1 MTTEIKPINFVEEM
15 KNNMKLF
22 ENGEISKMVLM
33 ILVWSIGIIFAIV
46 GLVIALV
53 QVIYRGIKKI
63 APNKRARR
71 MLIGGVILLVI
82 VIFLLVKFTTIM
94 AVVFGIM
101 LVGIVVYYYYQTNIN
116 TVQPL

>member
-53 QVIYRGIKKI
+53 QATYEGIKKI
-63 APNKRARR
+63 APNKKARR
-71 MLIGGVILLVI
+71 MLLGGVILLVI
-82 VIFLLVKFTTIM
+82 VIFLLVQFTTMMSI
-94 AVVFGIM
+94 VLGVL
-101 LVGIVVYYYYQTNIN
+101 LVGVVVYYYFRPI
-116 TVQPL
+116 